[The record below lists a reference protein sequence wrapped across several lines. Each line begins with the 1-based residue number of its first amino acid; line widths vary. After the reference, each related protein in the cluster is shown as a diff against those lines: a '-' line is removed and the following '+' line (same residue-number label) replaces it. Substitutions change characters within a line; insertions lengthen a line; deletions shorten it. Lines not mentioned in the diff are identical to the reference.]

1 MKYCN
6 QCGEK
11 VEQAIPDND
20 NRLRFV
26 CVSCETIHYQNPNI
40 VAGTLPLIMGDDG
53 REKVLLCKRAIEPRY
68 GLWTLPAGFMENG
81 ETVEEAALRESQEEA
96 NVELDDLRLYSVMS
110 MPQINQVYMIFKGDI
125 VGDSFS
131 PGIES
136 LETALFDEE
145 DIPWS
150 EMAFNVITQ
159 TLQCYFA
166 DRKKEHRSKLTDYK
180 VHNLVYQ
187 VPEKY
192 IK

>member
-11 VEQAIPDND
+11 VGQSIPEND

-26 CVSCETIHYQNPNI
+26 CTVCEIIHYQNPNI
-40 VAGTLPLIMGDDG
+40 VAGTMPLIMGDDG

-81 ETVEEAALRESQEEA
+81 ESVEEAALRESHEEA
-96 NVELDDLRLYSVMS
+96 NVQLKDLKLYSVMS
-110 MPQINQVYMIFKGDI
+110 MPHINQVYMIFKGDI
-125 VGDSFS
+125 IGDSFY

-136 LETALFDEE
+136 LETELFDEE

-159 TLQCYFA
+159 TLQCYFE
-166 DRKKEHRSKLTDYK
+166 DRKKQQRSEFHDYQ
-180 VHNLVYQ
+180 VHNLVYE
-187 VPEKY
+187 VPK
-192 IK
+192 K